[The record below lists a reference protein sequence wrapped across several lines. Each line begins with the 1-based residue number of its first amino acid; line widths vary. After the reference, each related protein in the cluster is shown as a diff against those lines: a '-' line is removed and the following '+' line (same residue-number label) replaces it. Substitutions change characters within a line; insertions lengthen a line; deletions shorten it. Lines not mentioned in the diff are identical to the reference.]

1 MLDAID
7 AMIAF
12 AGTQGGLATL
22 GLAAGIML
30 LIRKGGGR
38 AGKRRMD

>member
-1 MLDAID
+1 VLDAIE

-22 GLAAGIML
+22 GLAASIML
-30 LIRKGGGR
+30 LIRKGGGKV
-38 AGKRRMD
+38 GRRRTD

>member
-1 MLDAID
+1 
-7 AMIAF
+7 MIAF

-22 GLAAGIML
+22 GLVAGTML

-38 AGKRRMD
+38 AGRRRTD